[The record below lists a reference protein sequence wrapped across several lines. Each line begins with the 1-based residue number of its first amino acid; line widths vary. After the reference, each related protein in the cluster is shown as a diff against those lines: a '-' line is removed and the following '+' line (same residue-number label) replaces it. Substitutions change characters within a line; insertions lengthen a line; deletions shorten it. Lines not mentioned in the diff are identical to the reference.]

1 MSKEIT
7 NVSIDVLKIH
17 PRNTEFFDDISGKQ
31 YEEFKNSIKEEG
43 IISEIIVAPD
53 MTIISGHQR
62 YKAAKELGI
71 KIVPIRIREDL
82 IDEDKKLKVL
92 LAANFGR
99 SKNDESKQRK
109 VAVEYVKL
117 CGYKNGEMGNGRKKS
132 SKLTLDQIAKQLGM
146 SKSNLKRVLSIERNL
161 PEPIKQL
168 LDSGIISKTI
178 ASDLI
183 SSLSN
188 DEQEELIKSMDTT
201 QKITQKQVQQYI
213 DRIKQLENDNP
224 KVKELQTQL
233 SELKT
238 EKNILERKVK
248 LNQEEA
254 DKYNKLKSKIEF
266 LTKQKNDLG
275 RQIDSATELAGL
287 TVRLQELLETE
298 LAPIKFKRCIEELGS
313 SDVCVENLMDVIDK
327 IDNWSDEM
335 KKLLSYN
342 ININKKRD
350 EKLKI
355 MEQEQEKTLTK
366 VEKLEKNTN
375 VICSPFHSK
384 RKKNFKK
391 ICKARVWNL
400 FNNEADNYEYVLF
413 SSFLFKKIY
422 ADIASKF
429 ELDSWFDLNMENYEQ
444 DNSMYSQA
452 KDFIT
457 YWTPDSW
464 YIKYCVNSLI
474 EKRDNGLLSSEK
486 CRALTQYLKA
496 TNNGEINPF
505 DIC

>member
-71 KIVPIRIREDL
+71 KMIPIRIREDL
-82 IDEDKKLKVL
+82 IDENKKLKVL

-117 CGYKNGEMGNGRKKS
+117 CGYKQGRPEKESNMGFLS
-132 SKLTLDQIAKQLGM
+132 LDEIAEQLGT
-146 SKSNLKRVLSIERNL
+146 SKTNLKRALSIERNL
-161 PEPIKQL
+161 TEPMKQL
-168 LDSGIISKTI
+168 LDDGVISKTI

-183 SSLSN
+183 ASLSN
-188 DEQEELIKSMDTT
+188 DEQEELINSMDITK
-201 QKITQKQVQQYI
+201 KITKGQVQQYI

-254 DKYNKLKSKIEF
+254 DKYNELKSKIEF
-266 LTKQKNDLG
+266 LTKQKKDLG

-287 TVRLQELLETE
+287 TVRLQKLLETE
-298 LAPIKFKRCIEELGS
+298 LAPIKFKRCMEELNS
-313 SDVCVENLMDVIDK
+313 SDVCVNNLMDVINR
-327 IDNWSDEM
+327 IDDWSNEM
-335 KKLLSYN
+335 KKLLS
-342 ININKKRD
+342 
-350 EKLKI
+350 
-355 MEQEQEKTLTK
+355 
-366 VEKLEKNTN
+366 
-375 VICSPFHSK
+375 
-384 RKKNFKK
+384 
-391 ICKARVWNL
+391 
-400 FNNEADNYEYVLF
+400 NNDYVV
-413 SSFLFKKIY
+413 
-422 ADIASKF
+422 
-429 ELDSWFDLNMENYEQ
+429 DL
-444 DNSMYSQA
+444 
-452 KDFIT
+452 
-457 YWTPDSW
+457 
-464 YIKYCVNSLI
+464 
-474 EKRDNGLLSSEK
+474 
-486 CRALTQYLKA
+486 
-496 TNNGEINPF
+496 
-505 DIC
+505 

>member
-71 KIVPIRIREDL
+71 KMIPIRIREDL
-82 IDEDKKLKVL
+82 IDENKKLKVL

-117 CGYKNGEMGNGRKKS
+117 CGYKNGEIGKNHSQDSHNGKAE
-132 SKLTLDQIAKQLGM
+132 KLTLDQIAKQLGT
-146 SKSNLKRVLSIERNL
+146 SKTNLTRALSIERNL
-161 PEPIKQL
+161 TEPMKQL
-168 LDSGIISKTI
+168 LDDGVISKTI

-183 SSLSN
+183 ASLSN
-188 DEQEELIKSMDTT
+188 DEQEELIKSMDITK
-201 QKITQKQVQQYI
+201 KITKRQVQQYI

-254 DKYNKLKSKIEF
+254 DKYNELKSKIEF

-287 TVRLQELLETE
+287 TVRLQKLLETE
-298 LAPIKFKRCIEELGS
+298 LAPIKFKRCMEELNS
-313 SDVCVENLMDVIDK
+313 SDVCVNNLMDVINR
-327 IDNWSDEM
+327 IDDWSNEM
-335 KKLLSYN
+335 KKLLS
-342 ININKKRD
+342 
-350 EKLKI
+350 
-355 MEQEQEKTLTK
+355 
-366 VEKLEKNTN
+366 
-375 VICSPFHSK
+375 
-384 RKKNFKK
+384 
-391 ICKARVWNL
+391 
-400 FNNEADNYEYVLF
+400 NNDYVV
-413 SSFLFKKIY
+413 
-422 ADIASKF
+422 
-429 ELDSWFDLNMENYEQ
+429 DL
-444 DNSMYSQA
+444 
-452 KDFIT
+452 
-457 YWTPDSW
+457 
-464 YIKYCVNSLI
+464 
-474 EKRDNGLLSSEK
+474 
-486 CRALTQYLKA
+486 
-496 TNNGEINPF
+496 
-505 DIC
+505 

>member
-7 NVSIDVLKIH
+7 NVSIDVLKVH

-71 KIVPIRIREDL
+71 KMIPIRIREDL
-82 IDEDKKLKVL
+82 IDENKKLKVL

-117 CGYKNGEMGNGRKKS
+117 CGYGQGRPEKDANLAHLS
-132 SKLTLDQIAKQLGM
+132 LDQIAKQLGT
-146 SKSNLKRVLSIERNL
+146 SKRDLQRALSIERNL
-161 PEPIKQL
+161 TEPMKQL
-168 LDSGIISKTI
+168 LDDGVISKTI

-188 DEQEELIKSMDTT
+188 DEQEELINSMDVTK
-201 QKITQKQVQQYI
+201 KITKGQVQQYI

-254 DKYNKLKSKIEF
+254 DKYNELKSKIEF

-287 TVRLQELLETE
+287 TVRLQKLLETE
-298 LAPIKFKRCIEELGS
+298 LAPIKFKRCMEELNS
-313 SDVCVENLMDVIDK
+313 SDVCVNNLMDVINR
-327 IDNWSDEM
+327 IDDWSNEI
-335 KKLLSYN
+335 KKLL
-342 ININKKRD
+342 
-350 EKLKI
+350 
-355 MEQEQEKTLTK
+355 
-366 VEKLEKNTN
+366 
-375 VICSPFHSK
+375 
-384 RKKNFKK
+384 
-391 ICKARVWNL
+391 
-400 FNNEADNYEYVLF
+400 NNNDYVV
-413 SSFLFKKIY
+413 
-422 ADIASKF
+422 
-429 ELDSWFDLNMENYEQ
+429 DL
-444 DNSMYSQA
+444 
-452 KDFIT
+452 
-457 YWTPDSW
+457 
-464 YIKYCVNSLI
+464 
-474 EKRDNGLLSSEK
+474 
-486 CRALTQYLKA
+486 
-496 TNNGEINPF
+496 
-505 DIC
+505 

>member
-71 KIVPIRIREDL
+71 KMIPIRIREDL
-82 IDEDKKLKVL
+82 IDENKKLKVL

-117 CGYKNGEMGNGRKKS
+117 CGYKHGGDRNSRDQVGLLS
-132 SKLTLDQIAKQLGM
+132 LTLDEIAEQLGT
-146 SKSNLKRVLSIERNL
+146 SKTNLKRALSIERNL
-161 PEPIKQL
+161 TEPMKQL
-168 LDSGIISKTI
+168 LDDGVISKTI

-183 SSLSN
+183 ASLSN
-188 DEQEELIKSMDTT
+188 DEQEELINSMDITK
-201 QKITQKQVQQYI
+201 KITKGQVQQYI

-254 DKYNKLKSKIEF
+254 DKYNELKSKIEF

-287 TVRLQELLETE
+287 TVRLQKLLETE
-298 LAPIKFKRCIEELGS
+298 LAPIKFKRCMEELNS
-313 SDVCVENLMDVIDK
+313 SDVCVNNLMDVINR
-327 IDNWSDEM
+327 IDDWSNEM
-335 KKLLSYN
+335 KKLLS
-342 ININKKRD
+342 
-350 EKLKI
+350 
-355 MEQEQEKTLTK
+355 
-366 VEKLEKNTN
+366 
-375 VICSPFHSK
+375 
-384 RKKNFKK
+384 
-391 ICKARVWNL
+391 
-400 FNNEADNYEYVLF
+400 NNDYVV
-413 SSFLFKKIY
+413 
-422 ADIASKF
+422 
-429 ELDSWFDLNMENYEQ
+429 DL
-444 DNSMYSQA
+444 
-452 KDFIT
+452 
-457 YWTPDSW
+457 
-464 YIKYCVNSLI
+464 
-474 EKRDNGLLSSEK
+474 
-486 CRALTQYLKA
+486 
-496 TNNGEINPF
+496 
-505 DIC
+505 